1 MFPQRGKGMKKRD
14 RGSAILIENN
24 NVALIKRVRDDSV
37 YYVFPG
43 GGIKDG
49 ETPEEATKREALE
62 ELGVDI
68 KVNDCFTTVNFN
80 GTQYFFLS
88 EMIGGEFGTGQGEE
102 YDDKRNSGLY
112 IPMWIDIES
121 LSSVDVKP
129 REVATKIQMYFK

>member
-1 MFPQRGKGMKKRD
+1 MIKRD
-14 RGSAILIENN
+14 RGSAILIGNN
-24 NVALIKRVRDDSV
+24 NVALIKKVRDDSI

-49 ETPEEATKREALE
+49 ETSEEATRREALE

-68 KVNDCFTTVNFN
+68 KVNDCFTTVDFN

-88 EMIGGEFGTGQGEE
+88 EIIGGEFGTGQGEE
-102 YDDKRNSGLY
+102 YGDKRNSGLY
-112 IPMWIDIES
+112 IPMWIDIKW

-129 REVATKIQMYFK
+129 REVAIKIQMYFKQRIGEK

>member
-1 MFPQRGKGMKKRD
+1 MIKRD
-14 RGSAILIENN
+14 RGSAILIGNN
-24 NVALIKRVRDDSV
+24 NVALIKKVRDDSI

-49 ETPEEATKREALE
+49 ETSEEATKREALE

-102 YDDKRNSGLY
+102 YDERRNKGMY
-112 IPMWIDIES
+112 ITMWVDIES
-121 LSSVDVKP
+121 LSSIDIKP
-129 REVATKIQMYFK
+129 KEVATKIQMYFK